1 MAVSSDLVLLDTS
14 VVLHLLR
21 GKATGQRIDAALD
34 LRARPERPLISV
46 VSVGEA
52 LAFAR
57 RLSWGP
63 ERTTR
68 LEAYLRELV
77 VVDIN
82 NGAVLRKYAD
92 IHTFLVRQGRAVGN
106 NDVWIAAT
114 AAATSALLVTT
125 DADFDPLDPEHVRVR
140 RFAVAG

>member
-1 MAVSSDLVLLDTS
+1 MAVSADLVLLDTS

-21 GKATGQRIDAALD
+21 GNETGQRIDTAMD

-46 VSVGEA
+46 VSIGEA

-57 RLSWGP
+57 YRNWGR
-63 ERTTR
+63 ERTSR

-82 NGAVLRKYAD
+82 NSAVLRKYAD
-92 IHTFLVRQGRAVGN
+92 IHTFLVRQGRTVGN

-125 DADFDPLDPEHVRVR
+125 DGDFDPLHPEHVRVR
-140 RFAVAG
+140 RFAVDR

>member
-1 MAVSSDLVLLDTS
+1 MAVSTELVLLDTS

-21 GKATGQRIDAALD
+21 GNKTAQRIDGELG
-34 LRARPERPLISV
+34 LRARAERPLISLV
-46 VSVGEA
+46 TIGEA

-57 RLSWGP
+57 YRSWGSD
-63 ERTTR
+63 RTTR

-77 VVDIN
+77 VVDIQSR
-82 NGAVLRKYAD
+82 AVLQKYAEL
-92 IHTFLVRQGRAVGN
+92 HTWLVRQGRTVGD

-125 DADFDPLDPEHVRVR
+125 DADFDPLNPEHVRVR
-140 RFAVAG
+140 RFAVER

>member
-1 MAVSSDLVLLDTS
+1 MAVSADLVLLDTN

-21 GKATGQRIDAALD
+21 GNETGQRIDAAMG

-46 VSVGEA
+46 ITMGEA

-57 RLSWGP
+57 YRNWGSD
-63 ERTTR
+63 RTNQ

-82 NGAVLRKYAD
+82 NGAVLRKYAE
-92 IHTFLVRQGRAVGN
+92 IHTFLVRQGRAVGD
-106 NDVWIAAT
+106 NDVWIAAA

-125 DADFDPLDPEHVRVR
+125 DADFDPLDPEHVKVR
-140 RFAVAG
+140 RFAVER